1 MSLRHLFVPLAL
13 ASLLT
18 ACGSGGPPRK
28 VHPSTASIQQLA
40 VQADGSW
47 KLTLR
52 IQNFSTFSMHYS
64 ALSAKLSVEGKDA
77 GEIAIAPDLDIVGSN
92 GDVIEATLK
101 TSAKPPA
108 SSDFAYQLKGT
119 IETSEPK
126 ESFKFDTSSR
136 LSPVPG
142 VANTY
147 R

>member
-1 MSLRHLFVPLAL
+1 MSLRNLLASLVL

-18 ACGSGGPPRK
+18 ACGSDQVKK

-47 KLTLR
+47 KLALR
-52 IQNFSTFSMHYS
+52 IQNFSTFSMHFS
-64 ALSAKLSVEGKDA
+64 ALKAKLSIDGTDV
-77 GEIAIAPDLDIVGSN
+77 GEISIAPDLDIVGNS
-92 GDVIEATLK
+92 GDVVDVTLK
-101 TSAKPPA
+101 SSLKLPA
-108 SSDFAYQLKGT
+108 SGEFTYQLKGS
-119 IETSEPK
+119 IDTSEPQ

-142 VANTY
+142 VADMY

>member
-1 MSLRHLFVPLAL
+1 MSLRNLLASLVL

-18 ACGSGGPPRK
+18 ACSSGPVKK

-40 VQADGSW
+40 VQADGSL
-47 KLTLR
+47 KVALR
-52 IQNFSTFSMHYS
+52 IQNFSTFSMHFS
-64 ALSAKLSVEGKDA
+64 ALKAKLTIDGKDV
-77 GEIAIAPDLDIVGSN
+77 GEISIAPDLDIVGNS
-92 GDVIEATLK
+92 GDVVDVTLK
-101 TSAKPPA
+101 SSLKLPA
-108 SSDFAYQLKGT
+108 SGEFAYQLKGS
-119 IETSEPK
+119 IDTSEPQ

>member
-1 MSLRHLFVPLAL
+1 MLLRHACLVMLLGGLLA
-13 ASLLT
+13 

-52 IQNFSTFSMHYS
+52 IQNYSTFSMHFS
-64 ALSAKLSVEGKDA
+64 RIDA
-77 GEIAIAPDLDIVGSN
+77 GLSIDGKELGRLEATPDIDIVGNN
-92 GDVIEATLK
+92 GDIVDALFKPT
-101 TSAKPPA
+101 AKVTFGTDIGYA
-108 SSDFAYQLKGT
+108 LKGT

-126 ESFKFDTSSR
+126 ESFKFETASR
-136 LSPVPG
+136 LTPVPG
-142 VANTY
+142 VPDTY

>member
-1 MSLRHLFVPLAL
+1 MSLRNLFAAL
-13 ASLLT
+13 VLISLLT
-18 ACGSGGPPRK
+18 GCGSGQVKK

-47 KLTLR
+47 RLALR

-64 ALSAKLSVEGKDA
+64 ALRAKLTIDGKDA
-77 GEIAIAPDLDIVGSN
+77 GEIAITPDLDIVGNS
-92 GDVIEATLK
+92 GDVVQATL
-101 TSAKPPA
+101 TSSFKLPA
-108 SSDFAYQLKGT
+108 SGEFAYQLKGS
-119 IETSEPK
+119 IDTSEPQ
-126 ESFKFDTSSR
+126 ESFKFDMSSR